1 MAGISTSGTADPAR
15 DAGHIVQV
23 LVETLQQTGSRALHE
38 RRSSGG
44 EALKRV
50 CQAHP
55 HIGVAKGDE
64 APQCAGI
71 GRVITAA
78 KPVDLGDCSI
88 AENLQGTAYRRP
100 TLHLRHARHRA
111 LADSGEHLDGLDQG
125 VNPRAGREF
134 LLHSSKPPVE
144 FAGQPGCGGIR
155 DACHQGSRFRV
166 RAGTPSAQHAFR
178 GLGDGYAEGADM
190 GEAGTCRRVV
200 VHRPFCAHCLGAA
213 DAGHLGGDT
222 VGDAGDPATLQEHL
236 AAGIQCL

>member
-1 MAGISTSGTADPAR
+1 MAGISIRGTADPAR

-44 EALKRV
+44 EVLKRV
-50 CQAHP
+50 RQAHP

-64 APQCAGI
+64 ATQSAGI

-100 TLHLRHARHRA
+100 TFHFCHARHRA
-111 LADSGEHLDGLDQG
+111 LVDSGEHLDGLDQG
-125 VNPRAGREF
+125 VNPGAGREF

-144 FAGQPGCGGIR
+144 FTGQSGCGGIR
-155 DACHQGSRFRV
+155 QARHQGSHIRV
-166 RAGTPSAQHAFR
+166 RAGTPCAQHAFC
-178 GLGDGYAEGADM
+178 GLGDSYAEGADM
-190 GEAGTCRRVV
+190 GEAGTCCHVV
-200 VHRPFCAHCLGAA
+200 VHRPFCAHRLGAA
-213 DAGHLGGDT
+213 DPGHLGGCA
-222 VGDAGDPATLQEHL
+222 VGDAGNPATLQEHL
-236 AAGIQCL
+236 AAGIQRL